1 MLDNRL
7 KICSDFV
14 SGKGVACDVGTDHAY
29 LAADLI
35 LSGKC
40 KKVIASDIN
49 QGPLEAAEKTVEK
62 YEISDNVE
70 LILSNGLENVPP
82 DDLTDIIIAGMGGE
96 TIADILEKC
105 EWARYGVN
113 LILQPMT
120 KISFL
125 RKWLYDNGYEIK
137 TEKLAKDGEKLYTVM
152 QAVWTACLKKLS
164 DADSVRGFFAEDD
177 MLADSYLNSEAEK
190 LERVSVSL
198 KNAGRNYESMHNN
211 SLSNI
216 VRNGAKTFSVSEI
229 YDYLDSLYPLSVQEK
244 WDNPCLLIEST
255 YMECKKVLLTLDI
268 DYRNCFNAKRY
279 GAELIISHHP
289 VIFEPLKKITA
300 NSAVHYLVKNDISA
314 ICMHTNLDIASG
326 GTNGVILKKLADKY
340 EFEGEAEPFEDC
352 GGGNTLGYICNLKE
366 SVSAEDFG
374 KTLKEIF
381 GCEYV
386 RMNRNCRK
394 NVKRFAFCSGSG
406 GSSLDIAIEKK
417 CDAYITGDVKHNFW
431 IDANNDNFILY
442 DCGHFHTENLVLEE
456 LRYVLEKKFPQLEVI
471 ISDCSVDPVM
481 YIK

>member
-1 MLDNRL
+1 
-7 KICSDFV
+7 
-14 SGKGVACDVGTDHAY
+14 
-29 LAADLI
+29 
-35 LSGKC
+35 
-40 KKVIASDIN
+40 
-49 QGPLEAAEKTVEK
+49 
-62 YEISDNVE
+62 
-70 LILSNGLENVPP
+70 
-82 DDLTDIIIAGMGGE
+82 
-96 TIADILEKC
+96 
-105 EWARYGVN
+105 
-113 LILQPMT
+113 
-120 KISFL
+120 
-125 RKWLYDNGYEIK
+125 
-137 TEKLAKDGEKLYTVM
+137 
-152 QAVWTACLKKLS
+152 
-164 DADSVRGFFAEDD
+164 
-177 MLADSYLNSEAEK
+177 
-190 LERVSVSL
+190 
-198 KNAGRNYESMHNN
+198 
-211 SLSNI
+211 
-216 VRNGAKTFSVSEI
+216 
-229 YDYLDSLYPLSVQEK
+229 
-244 WDNPCLLIEST
+244 
-255 YMECKKVLLTLDI
+255 
-268 DYRNCFNAKRY
+268 
-279 GAELIISHHP
+279 
-289 VIFEPLKKITA
+289 
-300 NSAVHYLVKNDISA
+300 
-314 ICMHTNLDIASG
+314 MHTNLDISSG

>member
-82 DDLTDIIIAGMGGE
+82 DDVTDIIIAGMGGE

-105 EWARYGVN
+105 QWARYGVN

-152 QAVWTACLKKLS
+152 QVVWTACLKKLS

-216 VRNGAKTFSVSEI
+216 VRNGAKTFSVNEI
-229 YDYLDSLYPLSVQEK
+229 YDYLDSLYPFSAQE
-244 WDNPCLLIEST
+244 NI
-255 YMECKKVLLTLDI
+255 
-268 DYRNCFNAKRY
+268 Y
-279 GAELIISHHP
+279 G
-289 VIFEPLKKITA
+289 V
-300 NSAVHYLVKNDISA
+300 
-314 ICMHTNLDIASG
+314 
-326 GTNGVILKKLADKY
+326 
-340 EFEGEAEPFEDC
+340 
-352 GGGNTLGYICNLKE
+352 
-366 SVSAEDFG
+366 
-374 KTLKEIF
+374 
-381 GCEYV
+381 
-386 RMNRNCRK
+386 
-394 NVKRFAFCSGSG
+394 
-406 GSSLDIAIEKK
+406 
-417 CDAYITGDVKHNFW
+417 
-431 IDANNDNFILY
+431 
-442 DCGHFHTENLVLEE
+442 
-456 LRYVLEKKFPQLEVI
+456 
-471 ISDCSVDPVM
+471 
-481 YIK
+481 